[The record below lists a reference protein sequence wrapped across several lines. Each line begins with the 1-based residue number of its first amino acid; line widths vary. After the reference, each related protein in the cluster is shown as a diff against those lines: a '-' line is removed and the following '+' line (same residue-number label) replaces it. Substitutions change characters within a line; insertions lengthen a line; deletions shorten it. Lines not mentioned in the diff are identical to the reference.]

1 MERSGGTAV
10 NILFQLVRDAMP
22 YGLVT
27 AVRRRRA
34 VARDQQQR
42 AEMHEERHSRIRD
55 LDHSPARRS
64 SELIDPFQYESLI
77 DFHVS
82 RGLSRASVV
91 EGSIP
96 AASLSFIREVLR
108 ESVAQTPLHGL
119 HIGNYVG
126 VSLAYIA
133 ATLRSLHPDSR
144 TVAIDPNLPHRGTV
158 NPQSHV
164 AALLRA
170 CGLHGD
176 VILAAGYSGVKSVS
190 NDGVIF
196 DGYDPFANHDEE
208 AGVENVLHSLSLLYP
223 HRFGFAILDGNHD
236 AGYLRTELDCVA
248 RLLTPKSLVVLD
260 DVNDAWLEI
269 KKVYRNLGDSR
280 FEALST
286 DGRVGIL
293 RHISDANEC

>member
-1 MERSGGTAV
+1 M

-42 AEMHEERHSRIRD
+42 AEMHEERHSRIQD
-55 LDHSPARRS
+55 LDHSTASRS
-64 SELIDPFQYESLI
+64 GELIDPFQYESLI

-82 RGLSRASVV
+82 RGLSRANVV

-96 AASLSFIREVLR
+96 AASLSFIRDVLR
-108 ESVAQTPLHGL
+108 ESVEQTPLHGL

-170 CGLHGD
+170 CGLQGD
-176 VILAAGYSGVKSVS
+176 IVLAAGYSGVKSVS

-196 DGYDPFANHDEE
+196 AGYDPFANHDEE
-208 AGVENVLHSLSLLYP
+208 AGVENVLRSLSLLYP
-223 HRFGFAILDGNHD
+223 RRFGFAILDGNHD
-236 AGYLRTELDCVA
+236 ARYLRTELDFIA
-248 RLLTPKSLVVLD
+248 RLLAPKSLVVLD
-260 DVNDAWLEI
+260 DVDDAWLEI
-269 KKVYRNLGDSR
+269 KEVYQSIGDSR
-280 FEALST
+280 FEAIST

-293 RHISDANEC
+293 RYISDANRN